1 MQRDRISPVARTFVA
16 VGMAAFGIH
25 QLSYGTFAR
34 WVAGLPAW
42 VPAPALWPYL
52 TGVVFVACAAA
63 ILSGKQARTAALVL
77 SAMILAF
84 AVLLNP
90 FEIAAHPAVA
100 DLWGRA
106 GKTFALSGAAALVAA
121 SLRAQSSAPRFLESL
136 IRLAPFFVSAFFC
149 IAGVE
154 HFLYAPFVEQMIPAW
169 IPARIFWTY
178 FTGTALLT
186 GGIGILV
193 PKTARLAGLLSGTMV
208 LSWVVLLHIPR
219 ALADLH
225 KTAETTA
232 IFEALAISGA
242 AYLIAARSTY
252 APQPAGRTL
261 SARAAA

>member
-1 MQRDRISPVARTFVA
+1 
-16 VGMAAFGIH
+16 MAAFGIQ
-25 QLSYGTFAR
+25 QLSYGSFAR
-34 WVAGLPAW
+34 WVARLPAW
-42 VPAPALWPYL
+42 VPAPAIWPYL
-52 TGVVFVACAAA
+52 TGAVFVACAAA

-106 GKTFALSGAAALVAA
+106 GKAFALSGAAALVAG
-121 SLRAQSSAPRFLESL
+121 SLRAQPSAPGPRFLESL
-136 IRLAPFFVSAFFC
+136 IPLAPFFVSAFFC
-149 IAGVE
+149 IGGVE

-169 IPARIFWTY
+169 MPVRIFWTY
-178 FTGTALLT
+178 FTGTALLA
-186 GGIGILV
+186 GGIGMVV
-193 PKTARLAGLLSGTMV
+193 PKTSRPAGLLSGSMV

-242 AYLIAARSTY
+242 AFLIAAGAAHASH
-252 APQPAGRTL
+252 PAARTR
-261 SARAAA
+261 SARATA